1 MFYGKGSEE
10 PLFILRKMIVAE
22 SKLERRAEDLHES
35 NPMMGHRG
43 VRLGVT
49 FPEISEMQFRAI
61 FESTVELRKDGKTV
75 LPEIMVPVVGIVA
88 ELENQKAIATRVLQG
103 ARVHHCRRTHPGG
116 GRPGST
122 YVVTPA
128 KAGVQNGGTDAV
140 SRTSHQQPPFPPLAL
155 GPGFRRDDDVP
166 VLPAALTPLLRQ
178 LCRRRLHAARP
189 SRGARSLLRSY
200 SSRGERPGSTY
211 VVTPAKAGV
220 QGGWVVRTT
229 HYPLPTNHRP
239 PARPGSRLSPG
250 RRNNMPT
257 SGPVCR
263 ADTTTLAGQAVVA
276 SCHRARPR

>member
-200 SSRGERPGSTY
+200 SSRRKRPGST
-211 VVTPAKAGV
+211 
-220 QGGWVVRTT
+220 
-229 HYPLPTNHRP
+229 
-239 PARPGSRLSPG
+239 
-250 RRNNMPT
+250 
-257 SGPVCR
+257 
-263 ADTTTLAGQAVVA
+263 
-276 SCHRARPR
+276 